1 MDHTFPFSPPVK
13 KKYEIDEKKLRKA
26 GPPEDVPPGTAKEDG
41 GIVARGAQPDVGGGE
56 DSASDSG
63 KGSTIRR
70 IGEAFQKIIDEEM
83 INQEK
88 GKQKYTYSPPN
99 GNGKF
104 NVRVSGV
111 HNYPAQA
118 L

>member
-1 MDHTFPFSPPVK
+1 MDHYFPFIPPVK
-13 KKYEIDEKKLRKA
+13 KKYEIDEKKLSKA
-26 GPPEDVPPGTAKEDG
+26 GPPEDALPSAAKEDG
-41 GIVARGAQPDVGGGE
+41 GIANGAQRDVGGGD

-88 GKQKYTYSPPN
+88 GKQKYTNSPPN